1 MYFATLRKSHY
12 VIIIEKT
19 LYKVVNFQNEL
30 ILYFELLAL
39 GSRGILL
46 IWDSCG
52 SIQNFD
58 WLKSKHFYDN
68 VFNTFKLFRL
78 CHSKLCNLV
87 ISNSLTFLPLKIIKN
102 FYPPTTSEF
111 ASGPMNV
118 CDINQL
124 ILYYVIWLVNIFDL
138 DRFGIC
144 KHVLVLR
151 VSEIFS
157 NRNLESI
164 LGKGKPHLCNTR
176 FSLETWHWLGNFLA
190 SIFINDKT
198 A

>member
-102 FYPPTTSEF
+102 FYPPTTSEI

-124 ILYYVIWLVNIFDL
+124 IIMLCHMTGEHI
-138 DRFGIC
+138 RFGQIWNLQAC
-144 KHVLVLR
+144 SSIEGFRDFLKSKSRKYLR
-151 VSEIFS
+151 QGE
-157 NRNLESI
+157 
-164 LGKGKPHLCNTR
+164 TA
-176 FSLETWHWLGNFLA
+176 SL
-190 SIFINDKT
+190 
-198 A
+198 